1 MKKEDKIAILDK
13 CKSGTS
19 IARVYLKY
27 DSNYFYYYPN
37 DVNEHFLLAQEEND
51 FLLDGFHIR
60 KISHITKVEMKDDLC
75 QKINIWNGI
84 TKQVYNPHIDL
95 SSWQSIFMSLRDFS
109 GFLIIEDNINEQFAI
124 GKIIKVNK
132 RNLIFRQ
139 FGADGIWQE
148 GTLTIP
154 YSSITH
160 VAWDTRYSNNWF
172 DYLNHRNKDQQ

>member
-13 CKSGTS
+13 CKNETS
-19 IARVYLKY
+19 MARVYLKY

-60 KISHITKVEMKDDLC
+60 KISHITKVEIKDDLC
-75 QKINIWNGI
+75 QTINIWNGI

-95 SSWQSIFMSLRDFS
+95 SSWQSIFMRLRGFS

-124 GKIIKVNK
+124 GKIVKVNK

-139 FGADGIWQE
+139 FGADGVWQE
-148 GTLTIP
+148 GMLTIP

-160 VAWDTRYSNNWF
+160 VAWDTRYANNWF
-172 DYLNHRNKDQQ
+172 DYLNHRDKGPQ